1 MEASNRMFKTFSLD
15 QNALEKIE
23 KEFYLSNSLLL
34 KDIGFQDYC
43 NNEYLTP
50 IKLSPIEKSK
60 SLSNLI
66 GSRNVKPYETSYSN
80 EPILNSKATI
90 ISSFDS
96 ESEKKNN
103 KIKILK
109 NPSLELKFKRRL
121 DFYKEENVAK

>member
-1 MEASNRMFKTFSLD
+1 MEASNRLFKTFSFD

-66 GSRNVKPYETSYSN
+66 GNKNVKQDEISYSN
-80 EPILNSKATI
+80 EQIFKSKASI
-90 ISSFDS
+90 ISSFES